1 MKDLKE
7 RITEISE
14 YLQRLLEPS
23 IYPSVQK
30 AVQANDRDK
39 LSEICRKL
47 KIPPVYISTVIFLVL
62 SVSPEQAKW
71 PLPEF

>member
-7 RITEISE
+7 RITEMSL

-30 AVQANDRDK
+30 AVQTRDK
-39 LSEICRKL
+39 DKLMEICRKV
-47 KIPPVYISTVIFLVL
+47 KIPTIYISTVMFLL
-62 SVSPEQAKW
+62 FSVSPEQAKW
-71 PLPEF
+71 PLPEL